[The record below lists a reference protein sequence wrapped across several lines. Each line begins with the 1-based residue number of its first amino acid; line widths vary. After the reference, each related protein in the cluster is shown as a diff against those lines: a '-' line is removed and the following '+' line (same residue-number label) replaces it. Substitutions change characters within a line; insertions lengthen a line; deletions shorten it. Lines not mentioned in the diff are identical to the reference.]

1 MTRSP
6 SPRTVRR
13 IVVLVLACV
22 LAAAASAA
30 RAASSYTLFESG
42 QVRPLAMAGGRLY
55 VTNTPDNRLEI
66 FDVTGSSPVRL
77 SSVAVGLEPV
87 AVAVRN
93 AGEVWVVNHLSDS
106 ISIVDVSNAAA
117 PRVVRTLLVGDEP
130 RDIVFAGPGGGRA
143 FITTAHRGQ
152 NSPLAATI
160 YSVLTTP
167 GLGRA
172 DVWVFD
178 AANLGTTLG
187 GTPLTIVTLFGDT
200 PRALAVS
207 PDGSTV
213 YAAVFQSGN
222 RTTTLSAG
230 VVCSGGSGAAP
241 CGKVCLGGP
250 NMHHDCTVDGDCPS
264 STCVVRSPGGLPA
277 PNADHNGL
285 PQPEVGLIVQFDG
298 THWVDE
304 LGRHWDN
311 AVNFSLP
318 DRDVF
323 TIDATANPPVETA
336 AYTGVGTVL
345 FNMAVNP
352 VSGRV
357 YVTNTDA
364 QNQVRFEGAG
374 TFAALFKPPGEPAS
388 VRGHLAESRITVLDG
403 PNVVPRHLNKHI
415 DYGTCCAAA
424 PNAESEASLAF
435 PLGMAVSSDGLTLY
449 VAGFGSSKIG
459 VYTTSDIEN
468 DTFTPGADDVTLTGL
483 GACPGGACG
492 PTGMVLDETHSQL
505 YVMTRFDD
513 GLSVVST
520 ATGAETG
527 HLSLHDPEPPS
538 VVNGRRFNYDARF
551 TSSHGDSACASCHV
565 FSDFDSLAWDLG
577 DPDGNLI
584 TNPGPFRVGP
594 FGSPPAVYTD
604 FHPMK
609 GPMTTQSLRGL
620 ANHGAMHWRG
630 DRTGGNDEPSVQPNK
645 GTFNEDLAFK
655 KFNVAFP
662 GLLGRNAQLTPAEM
676 QAYTD
681 FILQVTYPP
690 NPIRTF
696 DAAVPDPDLAA
707 GINFFNGPVSDA
719 LENCNG
725 CHRLD
730 PTANSETVAKPGFF
744 GTDGEQSFENE
755 TQHFKVPHLR
765 NMYQKVGM
773 FGMEQVQLVDPGDN
787 LFMGDQIRGF
797 GFLHDGSI
805 DTIFRFHHGSV
816 FNQGPGNPGGI
827 PAGAAGDPLRRQ
839 IERFMLSFDSNL
851 TPIVGQQVT
860 RTSTNTVAVGQRL
873 QRILDAGNSGGCDV
887 VVKGRVAG
895 AERGYLYV
903 GSDTFMT
910 DRVGEGPLP
919 ASVLEQKAN
928 TPGQELTYT
937 CAPPGSGV
945 RMALDRDGDGYADG
959 DEVDGGSD
967 PADASSTPTGIAQVC
982 GSYAGTT
989 FKRARIINHN
999 GRLSLL
1005 AKDLPLQNYNQEAIA
1020 VAVSGILS
1028 GSVFSQSVPGASIIA
1043 KGKAF
1048 KYVASQ
1054 VPSGITR
1061 IVVKESTRTPGL
1073 FQITVNVKNGWAP
1086 GTLVESESLS
1096 FVQLHVGGTCFF
1108 AHPTKVAP

>member
-1 MTRSP
+1 MTPSP
-6 SPRTVRR
+6 SFRVVRR
-13 IVVLVLACV
+13 VAVLVLACLLGV
-22 LAAAASAA
+22 PAPAA

-42 QVRPLAMAGGRLY
+42 QVRPLAMAGGHLF
-55 VTNTPDNRLEI
+55 VTNTPDNRLEV
-66 FDVTGSSPVRL
+66 FDVTGASPVHV

-87 AVAVRN
+87 AIAARN

-130 RDIVFAGPGGGRA
+130 RDIVFAGPGGDRA

-152 NSPLAATI
+152 NTPLAPTI

-167 GLGRA
+167 GIGRA

-178 AANLGTTLG
+178 AANLGGTLG

-207 PDGSTV
+207 PDGGTV
-213 YAAVFQSGN
+213 YAAVFESGN
-222 RTTTLSAG
+222 RTTTISEGL
-230 VVCSGGSGAAP
+230 VCNGGSGAAP
-241 CGKVCLGGP
+241 CGKVCLDGP

-277 PNADHNGL
+277 PNVDHNGL
-285 PQPEVGLIVQFDG
+285 QQPEVGLIVQFDG

-304 LGRHWDN
+304 LNRHWDN

-323 TIDATANPPVETA
+323 AIDATQNPPVESA

-357 YVTNTDA
+357 YVSNTDA

-374 TFAALFKPPGEPAS
+374 AFAASFKPPGEPAS
-388 VRGHLAESRITVLDG
+388 VRGHLVESRITVLDG
-403 PNVVPRHLNKHI
+403 PNVVPRHLNKHV

-468 DTFTPGADDVTLTGL
+468 DTFTPGADDVTLDGL
-483 GACPGGACG
+483 GACPGGSCG
-492 PTGMVLDETHSQL
+492 PTGIVLDEAHSQL
-505 YVMTRFDD
+505 YVATRFDD

-520 ATGAETG
+520 ATGAETA
-527 HLSLHDPEPPS
+527 HLALHNPEPAS

-551 TSSHGDSACASCHV
+551 TSSHGDSACASCHI
-565 FSDFDSLAWDLG
+565 FADFDSLAWDLG
-577 DPDGNLI
+577 DPDGNLL

-594 FGSPPAVYTD
+594 FGSPPAVYKD

-662 GLLGRNAQLTPAEM
+662 GLLGRSAQLTPAEM

-696 DAAVPDPDLAA
+696 DAAVPDPDLTA
-707 GINFFNGPVSDA
+707 GINFFNGPVSDT

-730 PTANSETVAKPGFF
+730 PTANSLTNVPKPGFF

-765 NMYQKVGM
+765 NLYQKVGM
-773 FGMEQVQLVDPGDN
+773 FGMEQILLVNPGDN
-787 LFMGDQIRGF
+787 LFKGDQVRGF
-797 GFLHDGSI
+797 GFLHDGST
-805 DTIFRFHHGSV
+805 DTLFRFHHATV
-816 FNQGPGNPGGI
+816 FDQGPGNPGGI

-851 TPIVGQQVT
+851 TPIVGTQLT
-860 RTSTNTVAVGQRL
+860 LSSTNAGAVAGRL
-873 QRILDAGNSGGCDV
+873 FALTTAGNAGACDLV
-887 VVKGRVAG
+887 VRGRVG
-895 AERGYLYV
+895 GRDRGYLYV
-903 GSDTFMT
+903 GLGAFWSDHA
-910 DRVGEGPLP
+910 DQAPLSD
-919 ASVLEQKAN
+919 AQLHSIAAV
-928 TPGQELTYT
+928 PGQELTYT
-937 CAPPGSGV
+937 CAPPGSGI
-945 RMALDRDGDGYADG
+945 RMALDRDGDGYADD
-959 DEVDGGSD
+959 DETGAGTD
-967 PADASSTPTGIAQVC
+967 PADASSVPASGPKVC
-982 GSYAGTT
+982 GSFADSP
-989 FKRARIINHN
+989 FKIVHLTNHN
-999 GRLSLL
+999 GNVSLV
-1005 AKDLPLQNYNQEAIA
+1005 AKDLPLGSYNQESVSLLVTA
-1020 VAVSGILS
+1020 VVSGA
-1028 GSVFSQSVPGASIIA
+1028 VFSETVPGSSIVP
-1043 KGKAF
+1043 KGSAF
-1048 KYVASQ
+1048 KFVAKQ
-1054 VPSGITR
+1054 VPAGIQR
-1061 IVVKESTRTPGL
+1061 VVVKRNRTSGL
-1073 FQITVNVKNGWAP
+1073 FDVTVRVRHGWPGGAILDAP
-1086 GTLVESESLS
+1086 GGI
-1096 FVQLHVGGTCFF
+1096 FVQLRVGDGCFF
-1108 AHPTKVAP
+1108 AQPTKLSR